1 MSQATFSFATLAPAL
16 PEIVLLVLTS
26 ALLLIDAFLSERDRH
41 ITYWLAQVTLVGTA
55 VLAGLMLA
63 TSSAS
68 VVTFNGM
75 FVYDMMSQV
84 LKIATLLTVAATLML
99 GRTYLELRGLLK
111 GEFVTLAL
119 FGTLGM
125 MVMISAHNFITLF
138 LGLELMALS
147 QYSIVAL
154 QRDSARATEAAMKYF
169 VLGAL
174 SSGLLLYG
182 MSMIYGATG
191 SLDIT
196 RVALALERGNA
207 AMPILGVFGLVF
219 VVAGVAFK
227 LGNAPFHMWIP
238 DVYHGAA
245 TPTTVLIGGA
255 PKLAAFAFIMRLL
268 AHGLQAM
275 SPDWQQMLVILA
287 IASMLLGNVV
297 AIAQSNLKRML
308 AYSTISHMGFL
319 VLGILS
325 ATETGYGASMF
336 YAIAYTIMTLGSF
349 GMILL
354 LSRAGFEAEN
364 LDDFRGLNQ
373 RSKWFAFVMLVMM
386 FSLTGLPP
394 TMGFFAKLFVLQ
406 AVLDAGYTWLVVIAV
421 LLSVVGAFYYLRVVK
436 VMYMDAPVGEMTFDP
451 RADTRWVLSATAV
464 ATLFFGLLPA
474 PLLDLCARA
483 ITASL

>member
-1 MSQATFSFATLAPAL
+1 MNQATFSLATMAPAM
-16 PEIVLLVLTS
+16 PEIVLLVLAS
-26 ALLLIDAFLSERDRH
+26 ALLLIDAFLADDERH
-41 ITYWLAQVTLVGTA
+41 ITYWLTQVTLVGTA
-55 VLAGLMLA
+55 VLTGFMLA

-75 FVYDMMSQV
+75 FVSDMLSQV

-99 GRTYLELRGLLK
+99 GRTYLELRALLK
-111 GEFVTLAL
+111 GEFLALAL

-154 QRDSARATEAAMKYF
+154 QRDSVRATEAAMKYF

-191 SLDIT
+191 SLDLT
-196 RVALALERGNA
+196 RMAQVLEQGTS
-207 AMPILGVFGLVF
+207 AMPILAVFGLVF
-219 VVAGVAFK
+219 VVAGMAFK

-245 TPTTVLIGGA
+245 TPTTLLVGGA
-255 PKLAAFAFIMRLL
+255 PKLAAFAFVMRLL
-268 AHGLQAM
+268 VTGLQSM
-275 SPDWQQMLVILA
+275 SGDWQQMLVVLA
-287 IASMLLGNVV
+287 VASILLGNVV
-297 AIAQSNLKRML
+297 AIAQTNLKRML

-319 VLGILS
+319 VMGIL
-325 ATETGYGASMF
+325 AAGETGYGASMF
-336 YAIAYTIMTLGSF
+336 YVITYTITTLGSF

-364 LDDFRGLNQ
+364 LEDFRGLNQ
-373 RSKWFAFVMLVMM
+373 RSKWFAFVMLVIM

-406 AVLDAGYTWLVVIAV
+406 AALEAGYLWLVVFAV
-421 LLSVVGAFYYLRVVK
+421 LLSVVGAFYYLRIVK
-436 VMYMDAPVGEMTFDP
+436 IMYMDPPAGEITFDP
-451 RADTRWVLSATAV
+451 RADARWVLSATAV
-464 ATLFFGLLPA
+464 ATLVFGLLPA
-474 PLLDLCARA
+474 PLWDLCARA
-483 ITASL
+483 ITASM